1 MFFVQAED
9 AFHELEQIEKDTLAL
24 RVRQRRAV
32 RVESRL
38 VSGIVLY
45 SLLGFL
51 LTFCGMLVLLY
62 TLLPEWHWAL
72 RLALCAPLVLFFP
85 FWCAQLALASPL
97 IECWS
102 AAAAHSCSGS
112 SFVMQCLASH
122 TARALP
128 VPASPRVLRQS
139 SLRTLWTTLRN
150 CALISSCSLH
160 ISIILYETF
169 PLLYSSF
176 IRLFHCSAARAG
188 HGDRAVQ
195 EGTRN
200 SRTLRPATSALFR
213 GFFCNTLTIEI
224 YSYE

>member
-51 LTFCGMLVLLY
+51 LTFCGVLVLLY

-85 FWCAQLALASPL
+85 LWCAQHLAFASPFMD
-97 IECWS
+97 CCS
-102 AAAAHSCSGS
+102 AAVAHSCSG
-112 SFVMQCLASH
+112 FLVCHA
-122 TARALP
+122 
-128 VPASPRVLRQS
+128 VFG
-139 SLRTLWTTLRN
+139 SLYGS
-150 CALISSCSLH
+150 CASCSGVA
-160 ISIILYETF
+160 
-169 PLLYSSF
+169 SSP
-176 IRLFHCSAARAG
+176 ST
-188 HGDRAVQ
+188 VVSP
-195 EGTRN
+195 N
-200 SRTLRPATSALFR
+200 SRSDAPKLCVFS
-213 GFFCNTLTIEI
+213 
-224 YSYE
+224 